1 MHNYGAFKPAS
12 GKPSNNSNH
21 KGRFSITNLDL
32 AKVKIDPACG
42 GYENPAFI
50 NDGPV
55 PPSPSP
61 SCLSASNPVVPPK
74 NRKPSIIFPSY
85 LRRGSIHDLES
96 SNLPAIQTES
106 TNNLQVYT
114 TINHESIPRLEN
126 YYRDLGI
133 AGQRPTI
140 DELHE
145 PSKYEVKISEIF
157 IIFYLLNCCRFHLI
171 M

>member
-1 MHNYGAFKPAS
+1 MHNYGAFKPAP
-12 GKPSNNSNH
+12 GKPSSPSH

-32 AKVKIDPACG
+32 AKVRADPVG

-50 NDGPV
+50 SDGPV

-61 SCLSASNPVVPPK
+61 SCLSACNPVVPPK
-74 NRKPSIIFPSY
+74 NRKPSLIFPSY
-85 LRRGSIHDLES
+85 LRRGSGQDNDSLTLS
-96 SNLPAIQTES
+96 AIQTES

-133 AGQRPTI
+133 ADQRPTI

-145 PSKYEVKISEIF
+145 PSKYEVRLF
-157 IIFYLLNCCRFHLI
+157 
-171 M
+171 